1 MNGMDAEHH
10 DIVIIGA
17 GFAGLG
23 MAIGLQRQGIRDFVV
38 LERADSVGGTWRANR
53 YPGCGCDVPAPLYSF
68 SFAQNPDWSRL
79 YAPQEEIRAY
89 LEDCTDR
96 FGVRGHLRFGAE
108 MTGAE
113 WDEERERW
121 MIELA
126 DGARLSAR
134 LLLGGFGGLS
144 EPAYPD
150 IEGLRDFGG
159 RVVHTA
165 DWPED
170 LDLTGRHVAVI
181 GTGASAIQL
190 VPQAAKVA
198 AHVDVFQRTPPW
210 IVPKRDQRIGRST
223 RRLFRRLPVTQRALR
238 GFIFALTESVGYPIT
253 RRPQLLGRIE
263 QMARSHLHRQV
274 PDVALRSRLEPS
286 YRIGC
291 KRILV
296 SGDYYPALCKPGVEL
311 VTEPIARISERG
323 VVTADGVE
331 HVADILV
338 CSTGF
343 DIAQA
348 FTRMSIRGR
357 GGVRIADVW
366 SPKIEAHRGT
376 MVAGFPNF
384 MLMSGPNTGTGSTS
398 QVYMIEAQIHYIL
411 EALAEMRRTGTDVV
425 EVRREAQDAYNRWLQ
440 ERMRSTVWLTG
451 GCNSWYLDEN
461 GHNSTLYPGLSS
473 AFRRSL
479 RGFRASEHILE
490 PQRRHAPVHPEPVAA

>member
-1 MNGMDAEHH
+1 MDVEHH

-23 MAIGLQRQGIRDFVV
+23 MAIGLKRRGIRDFVV

-79 YAPQEEIRAY
+79 YAPQPEIRAY

-96 FGVRGHLRFGAE
+96 YGVREHLRFGAD

-113 WDEERERW
+113 WDEERGRW
-121 MIELA
+121 EIELA
-126 DGARLSAR
+126 DGGRLSAR
-134 LLLGGFGGLS
+134 MMLGGFGGLS
-144 EPAYPD
+144 EPSYPD
-150 IEGLRDFGG
+150 IEGLESFGG
-159 RVVHTA
+159 RLVHTA

-170 LDLTGRHVAVI
+170 LDLADRRVAVI

-198 AHVDVFQRTPPW
+198 QHVDVFQRTPPW
-210 IVPKRDQRIGRST
+210 IVPKRST
-223 RRLFRRLPVTQRALR
+223 RQLFRRFPATQRALR

-253 RRPQLLGRIE
+253 RRPRMLGRIE

-274 PDVALRSRLEPS
+274 PDPALRRRLEPS

-296 SGDYYPALCKPGVEL
+296 SNDYYPALSRPGVEL
-311 VTEPIARISERG
+311 VTESIARIDERG

-331 HVADILV
+331 HAADVLV

-343 DIAQA
+343 NISQA
-348 FTRMSIRGR
+348 FTRMNIVGR
-357 GGVRIADVW
+357 DGVRIADAW
-366 SPKIEAHRGT
+366 HPTIEAHRGT

-398 QVYMIEAQIHYIL
+398 QVYMIESQIHYIL
-411 EALAEMRRTGTDVV
+411 QALAEMRRTGSDTV
-425 EVRREAQDAYNRWLQ
+425 EVRREAQDSYNRWLAQ
-440 ERMRSTVWLTG
+440 RMQSTVWLTG

-473 AFRRSL
+473 SFRRSL
-479 RGFRASEHILE
+479 RNFRASEHILE
-490 PQRRHAPVHPEPVAA
+490 PQRREAPARPAPVAA